1 MAEVTINL
9 ALVSGK
15 VVDSQRPTTRT
26 DFYTA
31 DSADSYF
38 RLKNYTSYGNI
49 SRAFAKYST
58 ISDAYKYKKLIS
70 AQLAFRSETSKLN
83 VGAYALTHDVD
94 LSAINWNNAPALPEN
109 ALGTAPTYLVAQ
121 FYLPIRTNSLESMS
135 AAELSNAG
143 KALLNAKTIAIATVE
158 TEAYTTLYTK
168 YQGTNTHYLRVIVD
182 PDVTITSQVE
192 AVNSPTSGY
201 VNPRVANS
209 FSWNLVSSDS
219 VYTCAGEFVQQSA
232 TFYWRVKNA
241 STWNSVSA
249 GTAKTKSI
257 SANTFPTASTIQWY
271 ISATDTNGTTS
282 NTPIYE
288 FSTAAGAVT
297 ATPVS
302 PADSVE
308 DNSADIEF
316 KWNVTSADGQA
327 QSGSE
332 LQYST
337 NGSSWTALASVSGNA
352 TSYVCPAN
360 TLPSGTLQ
368 WRVRARNIDGTEG
381 AWSSA
386 VSFVSFGAPQ
396 APYVTVQAGGF
407 AIVNWQ
413 ADVQEA
419 YRIIIDG
426 KTIGPFFGKN
436 KSYQFEDYLEIGQHT
451 ISIELQNSFGIWS
464 QPGTETFTV
473 EKSVY
478 AAPIVNRKP
487 GKVGIDVYLIIENP
501 NAASGYVTGLYLY
514 RDGKKI
520 ASLDPSIVDQ
530 TYTDRFVLGRHSY
543 LLVAK
548 YGETEASY
556 SASPLNVTAEVCFP
570 MIPLFSGGE
579 WLPLRLSVEA
589 NREQSFTKARN
600 VSLRHFSGSAYP
612 VAEIGAAE
620 DEIGSYDA
628 AFRTPE
634 ELAQF
639 EALFGKPVIMKTP
652 GGQVLIGILSNVEKT
667 FGEFCISATFSISRI
682 HWRDYRDLSNS

>member
-1 MAEVTINL
+1 MAEVTVNL

-15 VVDSQRPTTRT
+15 VVDSQAPTSRT
-26 DFYTA
+26 DFYNGSS
-31 DSADSYF
+31 DSHF
-38 RLKNYTSYGNI
+38 RLKNYPSYGNI
-49 SRAFAKYST
+49 SRAFAKYSSL
-58 ISDAYKYKKLIS
+58 SDSYKYKKLIS
-70 AQLAFRSETSKLN
+70 AQLAFRSATNKFN
-83 VGAYALTHDVD
+83 VGAYALTQDID
-94 LSAINWNNAPALPEN
+94 LSAITWNNAPALPDE
-109 ALGTAPTYLVAQ
+109 ALGTAPTYLVAN
-121 FYLPIRTNSLESMS
+121 FLLPIRTNSLEPMS

-143 KALLNAKTIAIATVE
+143 KALLNAKTIALATVE
-158 TEAYTTLYTK
+158 SETYTTLYTE
-168 YQGTNTHYLRVIVD
+168 YEGANVHYLRVIVD

-219 VYTCAGEFVQQSA
+219 VYTCVGEFVQQSA
-232 TFYWRVKNA
+232 TFYWRKKGTT
-241 STWNSVSA
+241 TWNQVSA

-257 SANTFPTASTIQWY
+257 SANSFPTASTIQWY

-308 DNSADIEF
+308 DNSAEIEF
-316 KWNVTSADGQA
+316 KWAVTSADGQA
-327 QSGSE
+327 HTSSE

-337 NGSSWTALASVSGNA
+337 NGSSWTALASVSGKA

-368 WRVRARNIDGTEG
+368 WRVRARNIDGTDG
-381 AWSSA
+381 AWSSP

-396 APYVTVQAGGF
+396 APSVTVQAGGF

-426 KTIGPFFGKN
+426 KTIGPFFGTE
-436 KSYQFEDYLEIGQHT
+436 KSFQFEDYISIGQHVV
-451 ISIELQNSFGIWS
+451 SVEVQNSFGLWS
-464 QPGTETFTV
+464 QPGSASFEVVTALYGAPQLNKRKQKPETD
-473 EKSVY
+473 
-478 AAPIVNRKP
+478 VN
-487 GKVGIDVYLIIENP
+487 LIIHNEN
-501 NAASGYVTGLYLY
+501 ASIATGLFLY
-514 RDGKKI
+514 RDGEKI

-530 TYTDRFVLGRHSY
+530 TYTDRFVLGRNSY

-570 MIPLFSGGE
+570 MIALFSGGE
-579 WLPLRLSVEA
+579 WLPLRLSVDA
-589 NREQSFTKARN
+589 DRVQSFTKARN